1 MLTSRN
7 IDRFFD
13 NSGWKLEYVWDRY
26 SADNTLLLLPDA
38 DNEKEEEQLRAIVS
52 MNESSFEESL
62 IIDAFIKSCPRT
74 PFVIRE
80 ANLLKSLEILEDR
93 LGMLIP
99 TDDDGRRN
107 FSEFNVE
114 AQKFYD
120 FLNVCL
126 LLDKND
132 NPFVYQV
139 LEEGWEKFVPAKPKK
154 PYEIDNL
161 LEDMYELACYSEHLI
176 DVLKSLSIM
185 FIHILEE
192 GEKDPKVI
200 RSNLSDYIHSVRLMT
215 RSFNKN
221 DRIKKDNYNI
231 IKKNIMNI
239 LSYFEITYISEDEI
253 DELLG

>member
-1 MLTSRN
+1 MLSSRN
-7 IDRFFD
+7 IDEFFTG
-13 NSGWKLEYVWDRY
+13 SGWKLEYVWNRY
-26 SADNTLLLLPDA
+26 GDCHTLLLLPDA
-38 DNEKEEEQLRAIVS
+38 DNEKEEDQLRAIVS
-52 MNESSFEESL
+52 MNESSFEESS
-62 IIDAFIKSCPRT
+62 IIDAFITSCPRT

-80 ANLLKSLEILEDR
+80 ANLLKSLEVLEDR

-99 TDDDGRRN
+99 TDDDGRHN

-139 LEEGWEKFVPAKPKK
+139 LEEGWEKFVPTESKK
-154 PYEIDNL
+154 PYKTYNL
-161 LEDMYELACYSEHLI
+161 LEDMYELACYPEHLI
-176 DVLKSLSIM
+176 DVLKARSIM
-185 FIHILEE
+185 FIYILEE

-200 RSNLSDYIHSVRLMT
+200 RSNLSDYIHSVRSMT
-215 RSFNKN
+215 RPFNRN
-221 DRIKKDNYNI
+221 DQIKKDNYNI

-239 LSYFEITYISEDEI
+239 LSYFEITYIGEDEI